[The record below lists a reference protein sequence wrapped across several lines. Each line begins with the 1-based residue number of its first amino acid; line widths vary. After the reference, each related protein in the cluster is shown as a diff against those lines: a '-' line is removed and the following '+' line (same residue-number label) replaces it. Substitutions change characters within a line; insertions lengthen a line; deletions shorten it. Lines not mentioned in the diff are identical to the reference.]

1 MTTSGPPQIWSS
13 SDFPYMC
20 LKDER
25 RRASGGD
32 PNGTSGDVLV
42 AEIIDTGLPGPVR
55 RSPPQGAG
63 RRR

>member
-25 RRASGGD
+25 RTRAFGD
-32 PNGTSGDVLV
+32 
-42 AEIIDTGLPGPVR
+42 AIAR
-55 RSPPQGAG
+55 R
-63 RRR
+63 

>member
-25 RRASGGD
+25 APGLGVAIRA
-32 PNGTSGDVLV
+32 
-42 AEIIDTGLPGPVR
+42 R
-55 RSPPQGAG
+55 
-63 RRR
+63 